1 MKCINATWE
10 ERNLGVKTIEISVEK
25 KDALLSD
32 NDICKQIEDFRNNYQ
47 AKYVVVK
54 VDTKYP
60 QVSQLLQNNGYI
72 LIESQIEL
80 KLKREDAQEKYE
92 QYKDVFPGIGYIRV
106 DKGQLDYVISEINK
120 GIFSTDRI
128 ALDPYFGINVA
139 NKRYA
144 LWVQDEVQR
153 GADIFFSCYN
163 NQPIG
168 FFLGKDLGNG
178 NIDGLLGGVFVGENT
193 RNYGGL
199 YLFSSIKCFVEG
211 TGKIDRTKVSSN
223 NIRVLQLHLMFG
235 RTVTNISNVF
245 IRHFE

>member
-25 KDALLSD
+25 KDAILSD
-32 NDICKQIEDFRNNYQ
+32 KDICKNIEDFRKNYQ

-60 QVSQLLQNNGYI
+60 RISQLLQNNGYI
-72 LIESQIEL
+72 LIESQIGL
-80 KLKREDAQEKYE
+80 KLNREDAKDKYE
-92 QYKDVFPGIGYIRV
+92 QYKDMFPGIGYGRV
-106 DKGQLDYVISEINK
+106 DNGQLDYVISEINK

-139 NKRYA
+139 NNRYA

-153 GADIFFSCYN
+153 GADIFFSYYN

-178 NIDGLLGGVFVGENT
+178 NINGLLGGVFVGENT
-193 RNYGGL
+193 RYYGGM
-199 YLFSSIKCFVEG
+199 YLFSALKCFVEG
-211 TGKIDRTKVSSN
+211 TVARTD
-223 NIRVLQLHLMFG
+223 F
-235 RTVTNISNVF
+235 
-245 IRHFE
+245 